1 MSMLMETK
9 ILFFPKRCRGEN
21 FALYL
26 AEKWRGLLLYYLFV
40 SCSKCPVYR
49 NFLKNTLY
57 IFKCLRSVS
66 FHFYRLVIIGISDNL
81 VVPGSDPD
89 L

>member
-1 MSMLMETK
+1 METK

-21 FALYL
+21 FALYF

-57 IFKCLRSVS
+57 IFKCLRSVLS
-66 FHFYRLVIIGISDNL
+66 FQFYCQTIVISENL
-81 VVPGSDPD
+81 VPSSDQDP
-89 L
+89 